1 MNNSRVRM
9 IETILASFGER
20 IVVTSYERVTQLN
33 GPAVRS
39 QYSRFPAYPALIT
52 PPYRVLRRM
61 QFNFIS
67 LLE

>member
-20 IVVTSYERVTQLN
+20 IVVTSYERAIQLN
-33 GPAVRS
+33 GTAVSRS
-39 QYSRFPAYPALIT
+39 IQVLLLISLP
-52 PPYRVLRRM
+52 PPYRVLKGM